1 MMLVVL
7 AFLLGMAGLLW
18 ILFIAIMQADEQIH
32 RKGPRDSKQ
41 PGEAPHTKFYVPAR
55 SIDMDLIYLTIVAV
69 FFLLSGWLI
78 SALDRL

>member
-1 MMLVVL
+1 MWNGKGTDNRS
-7 AFLLGMAGLLW
+7 GMAC
-18 ILFIAIMQADEQIH
+18 
-32 RKGPRDSKQ
+32 
-41 PGEAPHTKFYVPAR
+41 HTEFYRPAR